1 MFLDTDWYVWARA
14 VMQNLIGWW
23 FKPHAKFKAL
33 QLDSDNSTIGWIS
46 WMICSMSIALSLE
59 ITLINCELYCESPE
73 NRRTARGSGW
83 RHKCCSWTG
92 FLTIRSLSQLHHSLW
107 DLGTCEFTL
116 LQLRNGDNSAFLCG
130 SVLLRFHQPCRD
142 WQCVFWRSRSFW
154 TKNNSKPESPSVI
167 DFWWLISRVASSKK
181 PLDESGFQISRLD
194 PSLCPSGRSSMPK

>member
-1 MFLDTDWYVWARA
+1 
-14 VMQNLIGWW
+14 
-23 FKPHAKFKAL
+23 
-33 QLDSDNSTIGWIS
+33 
-46 WMICSMSIALSLE
+46 MSIALSLE

-142 WQCVFWRSRSFW
+142 WQCVFSIPLRGWVGIRA
-154 TKNNSKPESPSVI
+154 KQCHGLLNPSPSKGWTNSEGKRENPPVNCQTTQRCNEGI
-167 DFWWLISRVASSKK
+167 RVSGSK
-181 PLDESGFQISRLD
+181 LLWNVGCTSQILEVFS
-194 PSLCPSGRSSMPK
+194 PKIVQRCTG